1 MLVLPLAAI
10 YLLGHALF
18 LVIRSLSLLLLC
30 RAVSHAWSTSDTLVL
45 YLLRASTVDL
55 RLSWTQRDCTLLL
68 PLNLLECAQ
77 LLLAHLLELS
87 EGPLPAL
94 SKALVLR
101 LSEQVDGDVV
111 EIVHD
116 LVELDE
122 HDHLQV
128 LEVEAHQV
136 LQLLL
141 GLSSGARDAEAHE

>member
-1 MLVLPLAAI
+1 M
-10 YLLGHALF
+10 
-18 LVIRSLSLLLLC
+18 
-30 RAVSHAWSTSDTLVL
+30 
-45 YLLRASTVDL
+45 
-55 RLSWTQRDCTLLL
+55 
-68 PLNLLECAQ
+68 
-77 LLLAHLLELS
+77 
-87 EGPLPAL
+87 
-94 SKALVLR
+94 R

-111 EIVHD
+111 EVVHD